1 MLENPI
7 IRISQTNSLSNYF
20 DLYSYQKNI
29 LNNDNI
35 INRIIITLKT
45 NQMDYSICES
55 IYIYRINSILEKK
68 KSIENKSSIFNFNYD
83 DDYLEDIEKVFSK
96 IFKIFKVD
104 GQTIILSLFLLEKV
118 NKNGILLNKNN
129 IIKLGVISLIETK
142 KFYFDDP
149 DIDGKLVCSVL
160 KTDKDLLIKLEV
172 NFLNLIDYKLKIDE
186 DKFII
191 YKKSIMI
198 PWIDYLK
205 SFY

>member
-45 NQMDYSICES
+45 SQMDYSICES
-55 IYIYRINSILEKK
+55 IYIYRINSILEKNN
-68 KSIENKSSIFNFNYD
+68 SIENKSSIFNFNY

-160 KTDKDLLIKLEV
+160 KIDKDLLIKLEV

-186 DKFII
+186 DKFTI